1 METEAPRTLLRE
13 LGLDFASQALVGS
26 GSEVRCER
34 QMGIFV
40 VVTVALYALLPKE
53 EDSLLSVFLLQTSAS
68 GQ

>member
-1 METEAPRTLLRE
+1 MGRPFLVSRRNLRQ
-13 LGLDFASQALVGS
+13 SQRP
-26 GSEVRCER
+26 RCER